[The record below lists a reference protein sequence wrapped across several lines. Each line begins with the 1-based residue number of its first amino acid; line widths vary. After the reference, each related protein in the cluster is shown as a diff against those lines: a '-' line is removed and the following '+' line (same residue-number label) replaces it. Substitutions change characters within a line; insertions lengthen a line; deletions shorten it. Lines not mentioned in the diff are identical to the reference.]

1 MDEAEWAEDNEAWL
15 TDLSWQDKPLRQHWP
30 KLAGDLRGLRFV
42 PAYFGGRGESA
53 RIVVRTCTCNVRA
66 AFC

>member
-1 MDEAEWAEDNEAWL
+1 MGCGELLWF
-15 TDLSWQDKPLRQHWP
+15 
-30 KLAGDLRGLRFV
+30 AGDVRGLRFV

-53 RIVVRTCTCNVRA
+53 RIVVRKFMGSARA